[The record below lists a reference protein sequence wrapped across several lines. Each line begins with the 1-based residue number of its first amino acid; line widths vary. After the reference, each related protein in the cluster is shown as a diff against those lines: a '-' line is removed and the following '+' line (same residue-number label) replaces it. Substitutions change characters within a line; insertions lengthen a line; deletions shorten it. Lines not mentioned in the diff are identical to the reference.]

1 MNDTSNRIL
10 GRVLAIEEMTGVS
23 GAQRAEGDGRPLPS
37 VTKWFLDTNRFI
49 DNIDVPDVPV
59 QQMATK
65 PFLDTNPITDY
76 QGP

>member
-1 MNDTSNRIL
+1 MNHQKNRIL

-23 GAQRAEGDGRPLPS
+23 GAQRAEGVAGPLPS
-37 VTKWFLDTNRFI
+37 ITKWFLDTSRFI

-76 QGP
+76 QEP